1 MRISKIVLATTMLAA
16 CNQPDNAVLAEQE
29 KAAADAAV
37 ADGKIECALD
47 GEEVFQ
53 SICTSESLSDASGS
67 KLIVRRPDGGFRRFD
82 VLPPEDGRGLAAS
95 DGAELA
101 KITIVE
107 ENKIMVTLGAD
118 RYILPAKMK
127 APMAADPAAEVSADM
142 PAK

>member
-1 MRISKIVLATTMLAA
+1 MRISSIVLVTLLLAA
-16 CNQPDNAVLAEQE
+16 CGQPDNAVLAEQE

-47 GEEVFQ
+47 GEEAFQ
-53 SICTSESLSDASGS
+53 SICTSESLSDASGA
-67 KLIVRRPDGGFRRFD
+67 KLIIRRPDGGFRRFD

-95 DGAELA
+95 DGAEVA

-107 ENKIMVTLGAD
+107 DNKIMVTLGAD

-127 APMAADPAAEVSADM
+127 APAVAPAAEVSADM
-142 PAK
+142 PAE